1 MTVLRAVLWQKLMSR
16 SFLILCSRR
25 MSDLKISKRVIAL
38 VLFFGFFVGFG
49 SGLIENPDAS
59 NYSQEIVYY
68 GFPLGWRSVNY
79 ASDKKNAYPIELFV
93 DILFGIAIVSLVAAS
108 YLLTQRWV
116 SKKATKPA
124 KATQQNPRTHRF
136 CAYRSF
142 LPQLTR
148 PASAS

>member
-1 MTVLRAVLWQKLMSR
+1 MN
-16 SFLILCSRR
+16 
-25 MSDLKISKRVIAL
+25 DLKISKRLVAL

-49 SGLIENPDAS
+49 SGLVENPDAS
-59 NYSQEIVYY
+59 SYPQIVSY
-68 GFPLGWRSVNY
+68 GFPLGWRSVNNGE
-79 ASDKKNAYPIELFV
+79 KFAYPLELFV

-124 KATQQNPRTHRF
+124 NATQQNPRTRRSF
-136 CAYRSF
+136 RYRSF
-142 LPQLTR
+142 LPQLTC

>member
-1 MTVLRAVLWQKLMSR
+1 MTVLLAVLWQKLMSR

-38 VLFFGFFVGFG
+38 ILFFGFFVGFG

-59 NYSQEIVYY
+59 NYPQEIVYY
-68 GFPLGWRSVNY
+68 GFPLGWRSVNNGE
-79 ASDKKNAYPIELFV
+79 KFAYPLELFV
-93 DILFGIAIVSLVAAS
+93 DILFGIAIVSLVATS

-124 KATQQNPRTHRF
+124 NATQQNPRTHRF
-136 CAYRSF
+136 CTYRSF
-142 LPQLTR
+142 LPQLIR